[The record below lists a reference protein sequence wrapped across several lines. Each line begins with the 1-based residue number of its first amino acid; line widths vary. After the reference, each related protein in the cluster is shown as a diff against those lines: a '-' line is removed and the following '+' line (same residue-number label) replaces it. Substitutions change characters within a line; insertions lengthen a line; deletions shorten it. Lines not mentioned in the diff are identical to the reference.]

1 MSLFDISGKTA
12 LVTGATK
19 GIGKGI
25 VERMAEQ
32 GARVIISSRDQGA
45 CDALAAEL
53 NALYGNK
60 ENIAVGIAADIN
72 NLNEIE
78 QLSKESAA
86 RWGGLDILVCNAA
99 ILPFMGPSSET
110 PPEQFDRILVGNQH
124 HNFRLCQSVK
134 PYMKKQGG
142 GRIINIG
149 SIAAQKPRHSS
160 SPYTTSKHAVWGLTQ
175 SLALEGRDHGIA
187 VSALHPGNV
196 MVERRGDGK
205 SATGRDEGPEPLIST
220 EDMGRTALLMA
231 TLPADANMLEAIVLP
246 VNQQYLGRG

>member
-1 MSLFDISGKTA
+1 MGQLDGKVA
-12 LVTGATK
+12 IVTGGGS

-25 VERMAEQ
+25 AKAFADEGSSVVIAARNAERL
-32 GARVIISSRDQGA
+32 
-45 CDALAAEL
+45 DAAAAEL
-53 NALYGNK
+53 SSNGATVISIPTDVTSEEQVISLFAKTMDQFGKLDVLVNNSGAFDGGPVEDLTMEQWNK
-60 ENIAVGIAADIN
+60 VIDVNVTG
-72 NLNEIE
+72 
-78 QLSKESAA
+78 
-86 RWGGLDILVCNAA
+86 
-99 ILPFMGPSSET
+99 PFLGSREA
-110 PPEQFDRILVGNQH
+110 FRI
-124 HNFRLCQSVK
+124 
-134 PYMKKQGG
+134 MKKQGG

-231 TLPADANMLEAIVLP
+231 TLPPESNMLEAIVLP
-246 VNQQYLGRG
+246 LGQAYLGRG

>member
-1 MSLFDISGKTA
+1 MGQLDGKVA
-12 LVTGATK
+12 IITGGGS

-25 VERMAEQ
+25 AKAFADEGCSVVIAARNAERL
-32 GARVIISSRDQGA
+32 
-45 CDALAAEL
+45 DAAAAEL
-53 NALYGNK
+53 SAGGATVISIPTDVTSEDQMISLFAKTMDQFGK
-60 ENIAVGIAADIN
+60 LDVLVN
-72 NLNEIE
+72 NSGAFDGGPVEELTME
-78 QLSKESAA
+78 QWQKVIDVNVT
-86 RWGGLDILVCNAA
+86 G
-99 ILPFMGPSSET
+99 PFLGSREA
-110 PPEQFDRILVGNQH
+110 FKI
-124 HNFRLCQSVK
+124 
-134 PYMKKQGG
+134 MKKQGG

-231 TLPADANMLEAIVLP
+231 TLPPGSNMLEAIVLP
-246 VNQQYLGRG
+246 LGQSYLGRG

>member
-1 MSLFDISGKTA
+1 MGQLDGKVA
-12 LVTGATK
+12 IITGGGT

-25 VERMAEQ
+25 ARAFVDEGCTVVIAARNAER
-32 GARVIISSRDQGA
+32 
-45 CDALAAEL
+45 L
-53 NALYGNK
+53 NATATELSSGGGTV
-60 ENIAVGIAADIN
+60 IAIPTDVTNEDQMIN
-72 NLNEIE
+72 LF
-78 QLSKESAA
+78 A
-86 RWGGLDILVCNAA
+86 RTMDQFGKLDILVNNSGAFDGGP
-99 ILPFMGPSSET
+99 IEDLTMEQWQTVIQVNVTGPFLGSREA
-110 PPEQFDRILVGNQH
+110 FKI
-124 HNFRLCQSVK
+124 
-134 PYMKKQGG
+134 MKKQGG

-175 SLALEGRDHGIA
+175 SLALEGRDYGIA

-231 TLPADANMLEAIVLP
+231 TLPPGSNMLEAIVLP
-246 VNQQYLGRG
+246 LGQAYLGRG

>member
-1 MSLFDISGKTA
+1 MGQLDGKVA
-12 LVTGATK
+12 IITGGGS

-25 VERMAEQ
+25 AKAFADEDCSVVIA
-32 GARVIISSRDQGA
+32 ARNADRL
-45 CDALAAEL
+45 DAAAAEL
-53 NALYGNK
+53 SNGGGTVISIPTDVTSEEQMISLFAKTMDQFGKLD
-60 ENIAVGIAADIN
+60 VLVN
-72 NLNEIE
+72 NSGAFDGGPVEELTME
-78 QLSKESAA
+78 QWQKVIDVNVT
-86 RWGGLDILVCNAA
+86 G
-99 ILPFMGPSSET
+99 PFLGSREA
-110 PPEQFDRILVGNQH
+110 FKI
-124 HNFRLCQSVK
+124 
-134 PYMKKQGG
+134 MKKQGG

-231 TLPADANMLEAIVLP
+231 TLPPGSNMLEAIVLP
-246 VNQQYLGRG
+246 LGQAYLGRG

>member
-1 MSLFDISGKTA
+1 MGQLDGKVA
-12 LVTGATK
+12 IVTGGGS

-25 VERMAEQ
+25 AKAFADEGCSVVIA
-32 GARVIISSRDQGA
+32 ARNSDRL
-45 CDALAAEL
+45 DAAAAEL
-53 NALYGNK
+53 SNGGGTVISIPTDVTSEEQMISLFAKTMDQFGKLD
-60 ENIAVGIAADIN
+60 VLVN
-72 NLNEIE
+72 NSGAFDGGPVEELTME
-78 QLSKESAA
+78 QWQKVIDVNVT
-86 RWGGLDILVCNAA
+86 G
-99 ILPFMGPSSET
+99 PFLGSREA
-110 PPEQFDRILVGNQH
+110 FKI
-124 HNFRLCQSVK
+124 
-134 PYMKKQGG
+134 MKKQGG

-175 SLALEGRDHGIA
+175 SLALEGRDYGIA

-231 TLPADANMLEAIVLP
+231 TLPPGSNMLEAIVLP
-246 VNQQYLGRG
+246 LGQAYLGRG

>member
-1 MSLFDISGKTA
+1 MGQLDGKVA
-12 LVTGATK
+12 IVTGGGS

-25 VERMAEQ
+25 AKAFADEGCSVVIA
-32 GARVIISSRDQGA
+32 ARNSDRL
-45 CDALAAEL
+45 DAAAAEL
-53 NALYGNK
+53 SNGGGTVISIPTDVTSEEQMISLFAKTMDQFGKLD
-60 ENIAVGIAADIN
+60 VLVN
-72 NLNEIE
+72 NSGAFDGGPVEELTME
-78 QLSKESAA
+78 QWQKVIDVNVT
-86 RWGGLDILVCNAA
+86 G
-99 ILPFMGPSSET
+99 PFLGSREA
-110 PPEQFDRILVGNQH
+110 FKI
-124 HNFRLCQSVK
+124 
-134 PYMKKQGG
+134 MKKQGG

-231 TLPADANMLEAIVLP
+231 TLPPGSNMLEAIVLP
-246 VNQQYLGRG
+246 LGQAYLGRG

>member
-1 MSLFDISGKTA
+1 MGQLDGKVA
-12 LVTGATK
+12 IVTGGGS

-25 VERMAEQ
+25 AKAFADEGCSVVIA
-32 GARVIISSRDQGA
+32 ARNADRLA
-45 CDALAAEL
+45 AAAAEL
-53 NALYGNK
+53 SNGGGTVISIPTDVTSEEQMISLFAKTMAQFGKVDVL
-60 ENIAVGIAADIN
+60 VN
-72 NLNEIE
+72 NSGAFDGGPVEELTME
-78 QLSKESAA
+78 QWQKVIDVNVT
-86 RWGGLDILVCNAA
+86 G
-99 ILPFMGPSSET
+99 PFLGSREA
-110 PPEQFDRILVGNQH
+110 FKI
-124 HNFRLCQSVK
+124 
-134 PYMKKQGG
+134 MKKQGG

-231 TLPADANMLEAIVLP
+231 TLPPGSNMLEAIVLP
-246 VNQQYLGRG
+246 LGQAYLGRG

>member
-1 MSLFDISGKTA
+1 MGQLDGKVA
-12 LVTGATK
+12 IVTGGGS

-25 VERMAEQ
+25 AKAFADEGCSVVIAARNAERL
-32 GARVIISSRDQGA
+32 
-45 CDALAAEL
+45 DAAAAEL
-53 NALYGNK
+53 SSGGATVISIPTDVTSEEQVASLFAKTMDQFGKLDVLVNNSGAFDGGPVEDLTMEQWNK
-60 ENIAVGIAADIN
+60 VIDVNVTG
-72 NLNEIE
+72 
-78 QLSKESAA
+78 
-86 RWGGLDILVCNAA
+86 
-99 ILPFMGPSSET
+99 PFLGSREA
-110 PPEQFDRILVGNQH
+110 FRI
-124 HNFRLCQSVK
+124 
-134 PYMKKQGG
+134 MKKQGG

-231 TLPADANMLEAIVLP
+231 TLPPESNMLEAIVLP
-246 VNQQYLGRG
+246 LGQAYLGRG